1 MAGNSQHPLP
11 VYYMKYDKGR
21 DTRTRVSFRNVNKF
35 YCGGTRNRN
44 TKQNLERRS
53 VGKQT
58 LESEKKNLYRNTGTQ
73 RQSPGTRARGTWSHW
88 ECAPISAVVTEP
100 QIGKNDVQLL
110 FVFVISWN
118 FYFRVSRNTKSKFWA
133 LFCKKLQIFLK
144 D

>member
-21 DTRTRVSFRNVNKF
+21 DTLTRVSFRTVNKF

-58 LESEKKNLYRNTGTQ
+58 LESEKKNIYTGTRERKGKVQ
-73 RQSPGTRARGTWSHW
+73 ERGHVGR
-88 ECAPISAVVTEP
+88 EA
-100 QIGKNDVQLL
+100 IGNALPSLQL
-110 FVFVISWN
+110 
-118 FYFRVSRNTKSKFWA
+118 
-133 LFCKKLQIFLK
+133 
-144 D
+144 